1 MKSTSTIKPHKYAFE
16 RYPRGGYILWL
27 RENFHEFE
35 DKIEGEI
42 FNGWIYDEY
51 TILIPFS
58 LSDEFIEEH
67 FEEYLAEARKKE
79 AMDTD
84 KRISAAEDAIAD
96 LAELIGGMCQMVKFY
111 VNRIRQG
118 KMTIE
123 EVPEKWREEVRKII
137 GNDT

>member
-1 MKSTSTIKPHKYAFE
+1 MKSASTIKPHKYAFE

-27 RENFHEFE
+27 RENFHEFKDEIE
-35 DKIEGEI
+35 DEI

-51 TILIPFS
+51 TVLIPFS

-96 LAELIGGMCQMVKFY
+96 LAELIGGMC
-111 VNRIRQG
+111 
-118 KMTIE
+118 
-123 EVPEKWREEVRKII
+123 
-137 GNDT
+137 

>member
-1 MKSTSTIKPHKYAFE
+1 MKSTSTIKPPKYTFE
-16 RYPRGGYILWL
+16 SYPRGGYILWL

-35 DKIEGEI
+35 DEIEGEI

-96 LAELIGGMCQMVKFY
+96 LAELIGGYMLD
-111 VNRIRQG
+111 G
-118 KMTIE
+118 
-123 EVPEKWREEVRKII
+123 
-137 GNDT
+137 

>member
-35 DKIEGEI
+35 DEIEGEI

-79 AMDTD
+79 AMGTD

-96 LAELIGGMCQMVKFY
+96 LAELIGGMC
-111 VNRIRQG
+111 
-118 KMTIE
+118 
-123 EVPEKWREEVRKII
+123 
-137 GNDT
+137 

>member
-1 MKSTSTIKPHKYAFE
+1 MKSVSDIKPNKYTFE
-16 RYPRGGYILWL
+16 RYPLGGYILWL

-35 DKIEGEI
+35 NEIEGEI

-51 TILIPFS
+51 IILIPFS

-84 KRISAAEDAIAD
+84 KRVSAAEDAIAD
-96 LAELIGGMCQMVKFY
+96 LAELIGGMC
-111 VNRIRQG
+111 
-118 KMTIE
+118 
-123 EVPEKWREEVRKII
+123 
-137 GNDT
+137 

>member
-1 MKSTSTIKPHKYAFE
+1 MKACANEKPSKFTFE

-35 DKIEGEI
+35 DEIEGEI

-51 TILIPFS
+51 TVLIPFS

-96 LAELIGGMCQMVKFY
+96 LAELIGGMC
-111 VNRIRQG
+111 
-118 KMTIE
+118 
-123 EVPEKWREEVRKII
+123 
-137 GNDT
+137 